1 MQHTSVHKANVG
13 LRRAEQETGPGRRQH
28 SCPGSDAAGSLA
40 SDMPPSWAAFQ
51 PQVRQSVGY
60 CPQLDTLLNY
70 MTGRETLVM
79 FARIRG
85 IPEHHISACVEQVLD
100 DLLMYTFA
108 NTLVR
113 TYR

>member
-1 MQHTSVHKANVG
+1 MRRTSVHKENVG
-13 LRRAEQETGPGRRQH
+13 LCRAEQEPGPGRCQH
-28 SCPGSDAAGSLA
+28 SCPGPNAAHGSA
-40 SDMPPSWAAFQ
+40 SDVPPSWAAFQ

-85 IPEHHISACVEQVLD
+85 IPERHISACVEQVLD

-108 NTLVR
+108 NMLVR